1 MTTHDSVYKRTE
13 YRYWHCTMDPDG
25 ESCEGESYPALS
37 DQVILATQIT
47 ASVTCLL
54 SIFGA
59 SLIIFTYVAFKNLRT
74 IARQLLV
81 SISVADI
88 IIAVSHF
95 VGLFANY
102 RRFIIEDGDGVR
114 IASNSSHNDP
124 LCITQGAFSILG
136 MVTSLLFSVMIAFY
150 LLVLTQSKSMRPARL
165 MLPFIYVIGW
175 GVPFVVAVFVAGV
188 RSVGYEPVSNPGN
201 FVCP

>member
-1 MTTHDSVYKRTE
+1 M
-13 YRYWHCTMDPDG
+13 
-25 ESCEGESYPALS
+25 
-37 DQVILATQIT
+37 
-47 ASVTCLL
+47 
-54 SIFGA
+54 
-59 SLIIFTYVAFKNLRT
+59 IIFTYVAFKKLRT

-81 SISVADI
+81 SLSVADI

-102 RRFIIEDGDGVR
+102 RRFIVQDEDGVR
-114 IASNSSHNDP
+114 VTSNSSHNDP
-124 LCITQGAFSILG
+124 LCITQGAFSIFG
-136 MVTSLLFSVMIAFY
+136 MVASLLFSVMIAFY

-175 GVPFVVAVFVAGV
+175 GVPFVVALFVAGV

-201 FVCP
+201 FVYL